1 MQFLVDISFLDLD
14 LWDILDILI
23 VSYLIYHIYR
33 LLKGSVAFNIF
44 VGLLLVYVAWWLVST
59 LEMQLLSTF
68 LSQFVSVGVILLII
82 IFQPEIRR
90 FLLDL
95 GDSTLKQR
103 SHFLRKFFDSGWVD
117 TTETDVHKREL
128 TEAVSYFGRNKI
140 GALIV
145 FGQTSEMHPYIRTG
159 KTLQANL
166 SAGLLE
172 SIFQKDSPLHD
183 GAVVLIAGKIHSAS
197 CILPVSENRNLPG
210 GVGLRHRA
218 AVGVTEQFDVAC
230 LIVSEETG
238 KISTAYAG
246 NLDFR
251 IDQDHLNNFIQS
263 HFRSLT

>member
-1 MQFLVDISFLDLD
+1 MHYLVDIRFLNLD
-14 LWDILDILI
+14 LWDILDVLI

-44 VGLLLVYVAWWLVST
+44 VGLILVYVAWWLVSA

-95 GDSTLKQR
+95 GNTTLKGR
-103 SHFLRKFFDSGWVD
+103 SNFLRKIFDSGYVD
-117 TTETDVHKREL
+117 TTESDVQKREL
-128 TEAVSYFGRNKI
+128 SEALSYFSMHKI

-145 FGQTSEMHPYIRTG
+145 IGQTSEDHPFIRTG
-159 KTLQANL
+159 RSIQANL

-172 SIFQKDSPLHD
+172 SIFQKESPLHD
-183 GAVVLIAGKIHSAS
+183 GAVVIIGGKIHSAS
-197 CILPVSENRNLPG
+197 CILPVSENRNLPEEA
-210 GVGLRHRA
+210 GLRHRA
-218 AVGVTEQFDVAC
+218 AVGVTQQFDVAC

-238 KISTAYAG
+238 KISTSYGG
-246 NLDFR
+246 NLDFK
-251 IDQDHLNNFIQS
+251 IDQDKLNAFIQS
-263 HFRSLT
+263 HYKAQL